1 MNKSIPYCIT
11 PTPDGAWLHTCNENL
26 LLASLPKDTDNKTET
41 ILLEAFKNSL
51 ALFVDIRAALKKTCH
66 TTPFVGGLYLVDGTE
81 MQNAMIT
88 INGMGET
95 SAYSSTKSYSGTPSA
110 VNLQFFEDVL
120 GISNDKLKY
129 LESNLLR
136 YMKII
141 QEDAKRATA
150 ETIGILTC
158 VVGYVELTGTTVT
171 TFTYVTVTTTTKDQ
185 FDKIDC
191 ECNDLDKFNYEFNI
205 IKFNYSPVNYA
216 ANRVT
221 ANENN

>member
-26 LLASLPKDTDNKTET
+26 LLASLPKNADNKTET
-41 ILLEAFKNSL
+41 ALWEAFKNAL
-51 ALFVDIRAALKKTCH
+51 ALFVDIRAALKKTCS
-66 TTPFVGGLYLVDGTE
+66 TPPFVGGLYLVDGTE

-95 SAYSSTKSYSGTPSA
+95 AAYPSTKSYSGTPSA

-136 YMKII
+136 YMRII
-141 QEDAKRATA
+141 QADAKQATA
-150 ETIGILTC
+150 KTIGILTC

-171 TFTYVTVTTTTKDQ
+171 TFTYVTATTTTKDQ

-191 ECNDLDKFNYEFNI
+191 ECDDLDKFNYEFNI
-205 IKFNYSPVNYA
+205 VKFNYSPVNYA
-216 ANRVT
+216 ANSVI